1 MPSSDS
7 APNFALM
14 TAVDLRDLSGET
26 LYQRSATNITITMA
40 STIYADMVD
49 FLNGYSASQ
58 TIADT
63 IDYYFTA
70 SGSATA
76 GTWSATINAD
86 DKVGIRNTALAFTLQ
101 QTSGTDYLGL
111 GSAVL
116 SSSVVSGTNEVVAPN
131 DWTRGRVAGPLV
143 LDITPSGEAGIN
155 IITIDGEYQDVR
167 VALRDAGSVGDLDD
181 ANGTNNLSARDT
193 SILGL
198 TNLESIR
205 WLIDEEGF
213 AVVSY
218 PSSVTDLT
226 WSSTA
231 LRNLLGFTGSETP
244 TTAIGSSYERLKAT
258 YPCAT
263 VLIPT
268 RPVERHQLSVETMA
282 TRRRRLGG
290 SMVSNKLGTYTR
302 SRVDFFVDAA
312 ADERDLYQHFVERFA
327 PYTGPGQALTYY
339 GEWGDSRRHAAPMSV
354 FGSTYV
360 VGNYGQLYT
369 IQDERGRYIGRLME
383 GTFDLNYPT
392 RIRRRVP
399 LSVTIEHDEV
409 R

>member
-26 LYQRSATNITITMA
+26 LYQRSTTNINITMA
-40 STIYADMVD
+40 STIYADMID

-63 IDYYFTA
+63 IDHYLTA
-70 SGSATA
+70 AGSGTA

-86 DKVGIRNTALAFTLQ
+86 DKVVISNTDRSFDFQ
-101 QTSGTDYLGL
+101 QKTGTDYFGF
-111 GSAVL
+111 GTATI
-116 SSSVVSGTNEVVAPN
+116 SSTLVGGAHQVVASN
-131 DWTRGRVAGPLV
+131 DWIRGRVAGPFEFNI
-143 LDITPSGEAGIN
+143 DPDSEADVDV
-155 IITIDGEYQDVR
+155 TIDGEYQDLR
-167 VALRDAGSVGDLDD
+167 VALRDAGSVGDVDD

-193 SILGL
+193 SIMGL
-198 TNLESIR
+198 SGLNSIR
-205 WLIDEEGF
+205 WLIDEEGY

-218 PSSVTDLT
+218 PTAVTDLT

-231 LRNLLGFTGSETP
+231 LRNLLGFTGDETS
-244 TTAIGSSYERLKAT
+244 TTVIGSSYERLKAT

-302 SRVDFFVDAA
+302 SRVDFFLDAA

-354 FGSTYV
+354 SGSTYV
-360 VGNYGQLYT
+360 VGNYGPLYS

-383 GTFDLNYPT
+383 NSFDLNYPT

-399 LSVTIEHDEV
+399 LSVTIEHDQV

>member
-1 MPSSDS
+1 MPSLDS

-26 LYQRSATNITITMA
+26 LFQRSTTNISITMA

-63 IDYYFTA
+63 IDYYLTA
-70 SGSATA
+70 AGSATA

-86 DKVGIRNTALAFTLQ
+86 DKVVISNTDRAFDFQ
-101 QTSGTDYLGL
+101 QKTGTDYFGF
-111 GSAVL
+111 GTASI
-116 SSSVVSGTNEVVAPN
+116 SSTLVGGAHQVVAPN
-131 DWTRGRVAGPLV
+131 DWIRGRVAGPFEFNV
-143 LDITPSGEAGIN
+143 DPDSEADVDV
-155 IITIDGEYQDVR
+155 TIDGEYQDVR
-167 VALRDAGSVGDLDD
+167 VALRDAGSVGDVDD

-193 SILGL
+193 SIMGL
-198 TNLESIR
+198 SGLNSIR

-218 PSSVTDLT
+218 PTSVTDLT

-231 LRNLLGFTGSETP
+231 LRNLLGFTGDETS
-244 TTAIGSSYERLKAT
+244 TTVIGSSYERLKAT

-282 TRRRRLGG
+282 TRRRLLGG
-290 SMVSNKLGTYTR
+290 SMVANKLGTYTR

-339 GEWGDSRRHAAPMSV
+339 GEWGDSRRHSAPANIAV
-354 FGSTYV
+354 NGFYT
-360 VGNYGQLYT
+360 QLYT

-383 GTFDLNYPT
+383 STFDLNYPT

-399 LSVTIEHDEV
+399 LSVTIEHDQV

>member
-26 LYQRSATNITITMA
+26 LYQRSTTNINITMA
-40 STIYADMVD
+40 STIYADMID

-63 IDYYFTA
+63 IDHYLTA
-70 SGSATA
+70 AGSATS

-86 DKVGIRNTALAFTLQ
+86 DKVVISNTDRAFDFQ
-101 QTSGTDYLGL
+101 QKTGTDYLGF
-111 GSAVL
+111 GTASI
-116 SSSVVSGTNEVVAPN
+116 SSTLVGGAHQVVAPN
-131 DWTRGRVAGPLV
+131 DWIRGRVAGPFEFNV
-143 LDITPSGEAGIN
+143 DPDSEN
-155 IITIDGEYQDVR
+155 DVDVTIDGEYQDVR
-167 VALRDAGSVGDLDD
+167 VALRDAGSVGDVDD

-193 SILGL
+193 SIMGL
-198 TNLESIR
+198 SGLNSIR

-218 PSSVTDLT
+218 PTAVTDLT

-231 LRNLLGFTGSETP
+231 LRNLLGFTGDETS
-244 TTAIGSSYERLKAT
+244 TTVIGSSYERLKAT

-360 VGNYGQLYT
+360 VANYGPLYS

-383 GTFDLNYPT
+383 NSFDLNYPT

-399 LSVTIEHDEV
+399 LSVTIEHDQV

>member
-26 LYQRSATNITITMA
+26 LYQRGSTAINITMA

-63 IDYYFTA
+63 IDYYLTA
-70 SGSATA
+70 AGSATA

-86 DKVGIRNTALAFTLQ
+86 DKVLIANTDRAFDLELV
-101 QTSGTDYLGL
+101 SGTDYLGL
-111 GSAVL
+111 GSASL
-116 SSSVVSGTNEVVAPN
+116 SSTLVGGSHQVVAPN
-131 DWTRGRVAGPLV
+131 DWIRGRVAGPFV
-143 LDITPSGEAGIN
+143 LDITPSGEPSVD
-155 IITIDGEYQDVR
+155 IITIDGEYQDLR
-167 VALRDAGSVGDLDD
+167 VALREGGSVGDVDD

-193 SILGL
+193 SIMSLSGL
-198 TNLESIR
+198 NSIR
-205 WLIDEEGF
+205 WLIDEEGY

-218 PSSVTDLT
+218 PTAVTDLT

-231 LRNLLGFTGSETP
+231 LRNLLGFTGSETS
-244 TTAIGSSYERLKAT
+244 TTVIGSSYERLKAT

-302 SRVDFFVDAA
+302 SRVDFFLDAA

-360 VGNYGQLYT
+360 VANYGPLYS

-383 GTFDLNYPT
+383 NTFDLNYPT

-399 LSVTIEHDEV
+399 LSVTIEHDQV

>member
-26 LYQRSATNITITMA
+26 LYQRSTTNINITMA
-40 STIYADMVD
+40 STIYADMID

-63 IDYYFTA
+63 IDHYLTA
-70 SGSATA
+70 AGSGTA

-86 DKVGIRNTALAFTLQ
+86 DKVVISNTDRSFDFQ
-101 QTSGTDYLGL
+101 QKTGTDYFGF
-111 GSAVL
+111 GTATI
-116 SSSVVSGTNEVVAPN
+116 SSTLVGGAHQVVASN
-131 DWTRGRVAGPLV
+131 DWIRGRVAGPFEFNI
-143 LDITPSGEAGIN
+143 DPDSEADVDV
-155 IITIDGEYQDVR
+155 TIDGEYQDLR
-167 VALRDAGSVGDLDD
+167 VALRDAGSVGDVDH
-181 ANGTNNLSARDT
+181 ANSTNNLSARDT
-193 SILGL
+193 SIMGL
-198 TNLESIR
+198 SGLNSIR
-205 WLIDEEGF
+205 WLIDEEGY

-218 PSSVTDLT
+218 PTAVTDLT

-231 LRNLLGFTGSETP
+231 LRNLLGFTGDETS
-244 TTAIGSSYERLKAT
+244 TTVIGSSYERLKAT

-302 SRVDFFVDAA
+302 SRVDFFLDAA

-327 PYTGPGQALTYY
+327 PYTGPGQALTYF

-360 VGNYGQLYT
+360 VGNYGPLYS

-383 GTFDLNYPT
+383 NTFDLNYPT

-399 LSVTIEHDEV
+399 LSVTIEHDQV

>member
-26 LYQRSATNITITMA
+26 LYQRSTTNINITMA
-40 STIYADMVD
+40 STIYADMID

-58 TIADT
+58 TITDT
-63 IDYYFTA
+63 IEHY
-70 SGSATA
+70 ATA
-76 GTWSATINAD
+76 ASSPTAGDWDVRIDED
-86 DKVGIRNTALAFTLQ
+86 DLIAIRAGDPFDVDLD
-101 QTSGTDYLGL
+101 SGTDYLGI
-111 GSAVL
+111 GSTTVSAVL
-116 SSSVVSGTNEVVAPN
+116 VGSKYVATMPN
-131 DWTRGRVAGPLV
+131 NWIRGRVAGPWSFEL
-143 LDITPSGEAGIN
+143 TPNVGSAF
-155 IITIDGEYQDVR
+155 TVTVDGEYQDLR
-167 VALRDAGSVGDLDD
+167 VALRTTTATDVDG
-181 ANGTNNLSARDT
+181 ANAANNLSARDT
-193 SILGL
+193 SIMGL
-198 TNLESIR
+198 SGINSIR
-205 WLIDEEGF
+205 WLIDEEGY

-218 PSSVTDLT
+218 PTAVSDLT

-231 LRNLLGFTGSETP
+231 LRNLLGFTGDETS
-244 TTAIGSSYERLKAT
+244 TTVIFSSYERLKAT

-302 SRVDFFVDAA
+302 SRVDFFLDAA

-360 VGNYGQLYT
+360 VANYGPLYS

-383 GTFDLNYPT
+383 NSFDLNYPT

-399 LSVTIEHDEV
+399 LSVTIEHDQV

>member
-26 LYQRSATNITITMA
+26 LYQRSTTNINITMA
-40 STIYADMVD
+40 STIYADMID

-63 IDYYFTA
+63 SDQYLTA
-70 SGSATA
+70 AGSGTA

-86 DKVGIRNTALAFTLQ
+86 DKVVISNTDRSFDFQ
-101 QTSGTDYLGL
+101 QKTGTDYFGF
-111 GSAVL
+111 GTATI
-116 SSSVVSGTNEVVAPN
+116 SSTLVGGAHQVVASN
-131 DWTRGRVAGPLV
+131 DWIRGRVAGPFEFNI
-143 LDITPSGEAGIN
+143 DPDSEADVDV
-155 IITIDGEYQDVR
+155 TIDGEYQDLR
-167 VALRDAGSVGDLDD
+167 VALRDAGSVGDVDD

-193 SILGL
+193 SIMGL
-198 TNLESIR
+198 SGLNSIR

-218 PSSVTDLT
+218 PTAVTDLT

-231 LRNLLGFTGSETP
+231 LRNLLGFTGSETS
-244 TTAIGSSYERLKAT
+244 TTVIGSSYERLKAT

-302 SRVDFFVDAA
+302 SRVDFFLDAA

-327 PYTGPGQALTYY
+327 PYTGPGQALTYF

-360 VGNYGQLYT
+360 VGNYGPLYS

-383 GTFDLNYPT
+383 NTFDLNYPT

-399 LSVTIEHDEV
+399 LSVTIEHDQV